1 MVIGGML
8 GECLRAFMVDV
19 GDANEFED
27 ATIVASCCLEC
38 PGIAH
43 VVAPHDANAYHCDA
57 HWAIRCCSN
66 AHEISSIQ

>member
-1 MVIGGML
+1 MIGGML
-8 GECLRAFMVDV
+8 GECLRAFMVDI
-19 GDANEFED
+19 GNANEFEE
-27 ATIVASCCLEC
+27 ATIVSSCCLEC

-57 HWAIRCCSN
+57 HWSIRSCSN